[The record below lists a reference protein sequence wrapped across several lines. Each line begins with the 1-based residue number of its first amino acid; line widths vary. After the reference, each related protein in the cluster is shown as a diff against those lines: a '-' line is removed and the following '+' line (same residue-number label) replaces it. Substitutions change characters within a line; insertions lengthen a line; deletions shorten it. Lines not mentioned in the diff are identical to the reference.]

1 MLLESFS
8 FQKAL
13 LYSNIIP
20 QELQLNAEIYLAL
33 PVRGICQNPF
43 RRSNLVIYFEFP
55 ILSIQSSILGMGK
68 VSVLL
73 KLLTFL

>member
-1 MLLESFS
+1 MLRS
-8 FQKAL
+8 
-13 LYSNIIP
+13 
-20 QELQLNAEIYLAL
+20 LAL
-33 PVRGICQNPF
+33 SVRGINQNPF

-68 VSVLL
+68 LSVLL